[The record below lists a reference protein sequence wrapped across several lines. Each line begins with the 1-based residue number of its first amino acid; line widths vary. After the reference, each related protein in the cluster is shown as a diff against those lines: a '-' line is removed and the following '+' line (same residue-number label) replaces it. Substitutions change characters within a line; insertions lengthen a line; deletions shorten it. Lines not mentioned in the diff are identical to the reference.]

1 MQRKL
6 NSRKIKHLISCLSLS
21 LTLYK
26 HTALKTIRYL
36 AVLEWGSPEEH
47 RGLFPSYILWQIHSS
62 VITGDLWNPRLLQL
76 YFSPPPQLFW
86 AMTKL
91 WQWWLQRK
99 CSKATCWKCS
109 SLVFCVFLCSHPAT
123 CALSFAIIPTSLYLL
138 LLLFSAFPE
147 PPNAPW
153 APWLAEGCRRLWVLL
168 GGHTTCF
175 GGKHTSSGCPLCRSH
190 LKTYN
195 KRFKK
200 KNTLRIR

>member
-1 MQRKL
+1 MAFDITWKTEGSNQAYKHSCHSPLLGRSCINFYWSVSASDQIFSCIAMVMQRKL

-123 CALSFAIIPTSLYLL
+123 CALSFALSQHLCTCSCCYLVHFQNPLMPT
-138 LLLFSAFPE
+138 
-147 PPNAPW
+147 
-153 APWLAEGCRRLWVLL
+153 GLL
-168 GGHTTCF
+168 G
-175 GGKHTSSGCPLCRSH
+175 
-190 LKTYN
+190 
-195 KRFKK
+195 
-200 KNTLRIR
+200 